1 MVLLVGTYMK
11 PLSKRARRYG
21 LFLCECGE
29 QFEYDFN
36 SARNRAIQK
45 CNKCQCKSFLC
56 MDNKSEY
63 RSWQHMKERCYNKNF
78 KRYADWGGRGIKVC
92 ESWLESFENFLND
105 MGKKPSQEKY
115 KYSIDRIDNDGD
127 YTKENCRWA
136 TAKQQNTNKRNT
148 Q

>member
-1 MVLLVGTYMK
+1 
-11 PLSKRARRYG
+11 
-21 LFLCECGE
+21 
-29 QFEYDFN
+29 
-36 SARNRAIQK
+36 
-45 CNKCQCKSFLC
+45 

-63 RSWQHMKERCYNKNF
+63 RSWQHMKERCYNKNS